1 MALTKIQA
9 AGLTADLIDETK
21 LADNSIDSEHYN
33 DGSIDNA
40 HLADD
45 AVGIAELSATGTASN
60 TTFLRGDNSWVA
72 VSSTPEGEAIQST
85 TNSNEAATKFLRA
98 DGDGTCS
105 WNVPADTN
113 TTYTAGT
120 GLTLAGTEFSVATLA
135 LTTVQTAAN
144 QSAQLALTTQ
154 EGDVVVR
161 TDESK
166 TYMKNSGTAN
176 SMADFTE
183 LSAPGTVSSVNGSTG
198 AVTLTGLATGG
209 NSGANKVFWENEQTV
224 THDYTIT
231 NSRNAGTWGPVTI
244 NSSVTVTIGDGEYW
258 TIM

>member
-1 MALTKIQA
+1 MAITQIKEKGIDA
-9 AGLTADLIDETK
+9 TNAGT
-21 LADNSIDSEHYN
+21 
-33 DGSIDNA
+33 DGQ
-40 HLADD
+40 
-45 AVGIAELSATGTASN
+45 
-60 TTFLRGDNSWVA
+60 FLKKAGDQFTWDT
-72 VSSTPEGEAIQST
+72 VSSTPEGEAIKST
-85 TNSNEAATKFLRA
+85 TNSNEAVTKFLRA

-105 WNVPADTN
+105 WQIPTN

-120 GLTLAGTEFSVATLA
+120 GLTLAGTEFSVATLG

-144 QSAQLALTTQ
+144 QSAQLGLTTQ

-166 TYMKNSGTAN
+166 TYMKNSGTAG

-183 LSAPGTVSSVNGSTG
+183 LTTPGQVSSVNGSTG

-231 NSRNAGTWGPVTI
+231 NNRNAGTWGPVTI
-244 NSSVTVTIGDGEYW
+244 NSGATVTIGDGEYW

>member
-1 MALTKIQA
+1 MALTQVNTTGIKD
-9 AGLTADLIDETK
+9 GEVKTADLGDQAVDLTK
-21 LADNSIDSEHYN
+21 LPHG
-33 DGSIDNA
+33 DGSSD
-40 HLADD
+40 
-45 AVGIAELSATGTASN
+45 GK
-60 TTFLRGDNSWVA
+60 FLRSNNGADPTWVA
-72 VSSTPEGEAIQST
+72 VTGTPEGEAVLST
-85 TNSNEAATKFLRA
+85 TNSNEAATKFLGA

-105 WNVPADTN
+105 WKVPNYTTD

-120 GLTLAGTEFSVATLA
+120 GLTLSGTEFSVATLA

-144 QSAQLALTTQ
+144 QTAHLALTTQ

-166 TYMKNSGTAN
+166 TYMKNSGTAG

-183 LSAPGTVSSVNGSTG
+183 LTTPGQVSSVNGSTG
-198 AVTLTGLATGG
+198 AVTITGLATGG

-231 NSRNAGTWGPVTI
+231 DNRNAGTWGPVTI
-244 NSSVTVTIGDGEYW
+244 NSGVTVTIGDGEYW

>member
-1 MALTKIQA
+1 MALTQVNT
-9 AGLTADLIDETK
+9 AGIKDGEVKRTDLNIT
-21 LADNSIDSEHYN
+21 N
-33 DGSIDNA
+33 
-40 HLADD
+40 
-45 AVGIAELSATGTASN
+45 TGTDGQFIKRA
-60 TTFLRGDNSWVA
+60 GDQFTWDTVT
-72 VSSTPEGEAIQST
+72 STPEGEAVKST

-105 WNVPADTN
+105 WNVPPDTN

-144 QSAQLALTTQ
+144 QSAMLGLTTQ

-166 TYMKNSGTAN
+166 TYMKNSGSAGDMT
-176 SMADFTE
+176 DFTQ
-183 LSAPGTVSSVNGSTG
+183 LQAPGTVSSVNGATG

-231 NSRNAGTWGPVTI
+231 NNRNAGTWGPVTI
-244 NSSVTVTIGDGEYW
+244 NSGATVTIGDGEYW

>member
-1 MALTKIQA
+1 MALTKIESGGIKDDAVVA
-9 AGLTADLIDETK
+9 AK
-21 LADNSIDSEHYN
+21 M
-33 DGSIDNA
+33 
-40 HLADD
+40 ADD

-105 WNVPADTN
+105 WQVPAYTTNTN

-120 GLTLAGTEFSVATLA
+120 GLTLSGTEFSVATLA

-144 QSAQLALTTQ
+144 ETAHLALTTQ

-161 TDESK
+161 TDQSK

-183 LSAPGTVSSVNGSTG
+183 LTTPGQVSSVNGSTG
-198 AVTLTGLATGG
+198 AVTITGLATGG

-231 NSRNAGTWGPVTI
+231 DGRNAGTFGPVTI
-244 NSSVTVTIGDGEYW
+244 NNSVTVTIGAGETW
-258 TIM
+258 TIV

>member
-1 MALTKIQA
+1 MAITQIQEKGIDA
-9 AGLTADLIDETK
+9 TNAGT
-21 LADNSIDSEHYN
+21 
-33 DGSIDNA
+33 DGQ
-40 HLADD
+40 
-45 AVGIAELSATGTASN
+45 
-60 TTFLRGDNSWVA
+60 FLKKAGDQFTWDT
-72 VSSTPEGEAIQST
+72 VSVTPEGEAVKST
-85 TNSNEAATKFLRA
+85 TNSNESATKFLRA

-105 WNVPADTN
+105 WNVPPDTN

-120 GLTLAGTEFSVATLA
+120 GLTLSGTEFSVASLA

-144 QSAQLALTTQ
+144 ETAQLALTTQ

-161 TDESK
+161 TDQSK
-166 TYMKNSGTAN
+166 TYMKNSGTAG
-176 SMADFTE
+176 SMSDFTE
-183 LSAPGTVSSVNGSTG
+183 LTTPGQVSSVNGSTG

-231 NSRNAGTWGPVTI
+231 NNRNAGTWGPVTI
-244 NSSVTVTIGDGEYW
+244 NSGVTVTIGDGEYW

>member
-1 MALTKIQA
+1 MALTQVNT
-9 AGLTADLIDETK
+9 AGIKDGEVKRTDLNTT
-21 LADNSIDSEHYN
+21 N
-33 DGSIDNA
+33 
-40 HLADD
+40 
-45 AVGIAELSATGTASN
+45 TGTDGQFIKRA
-60 TTFLRGDNSWVA
+60 GDQFTWDT
-72 VSSTPEGEAIQST
+72 VSSTPEGEVVKST

-105 WNVPADTN
+105 WNVPPDTN

-144 QSAQLALTTQ
+144 QSAMLGLTTQ

-166 TYMKNSGTAN
+166 TYMKNSGSAGDMT
-176 SMADFTE
+176 DFTQ
-183 LSAPGTVSSVNGSTG
+183 LQAPGTVSSVNGATG

-209 NSGANKVFWENEQTV
+209 NSGANKVFWENEQTINYN
-224 THDYTIT
+224 HTIT
-231 NSRNAGTWGPVTI
+231 NNHNAGTFGPVTI
-244 NSSVTVTIGDGEYW
+244 AATGNGDGSAVTVTIGDGETW
-258 TIM
+258 TII